1 MNLDLTTPP
10 TPDEMKYGADYKAS
24 HFNKKELLAG
34 ESEEQLQIAVVS
46 WIRTF
51 YPDVIIQSSYL
62 QGNVNN
68 VGLSIKANTM
78 GYTAGFPDLFLL
90 CPKGGFHGL
99 FMELKN
105 GSKGRVSD
113 NQRAIMDELIKQ
125 GYAGGVVRT
134 FEAAKL
140 MVTNYME
147 SK

>member
-105 GSKGRVSD
+105 GSKQKAK
-113 NQRAIMDELIKQ
+113 QRYWFQ
-125 GYAGGVVRT
+125 
-134 FEAAKL
+134 
-140 MVTNYME
+140 
-147 SK
+147 S

>member
-1 MNLDLTTPP
+1 LTII
-10 TPDEMKYGADYKAS
+10 KQS
-24 HFNKKELLAG
+24 
-34 ESEEQLQIAVVS
+34 I
-46 WIRTF
+46 